1 MELTRF
7 LCLMA
12 YVTVICQAAHILDSE
27 RIEKSFQTKTGL
39 TSVDA
44 QVDEG
49 PSEENAKEDESGDMV
64 PIPDDVWEHE
74 AGKLQHNI

>member
-1 MELTRF
+1 MELARF

-12 YVTVICQAAHILDSE
+12 YVTVICQAAYIFDSE
-27 RIEKSFQTKTGL
+27 RFEKSFNRKTSL

-44 QVDEG
+44 QNDEG
-49 PSEENAKEDESGDMV
+49 PSEENGMEDESDDMV

-74 AGKLQHNI
+74 AGKL

>member
-27 RIEKSFQTKTGL
+27 RIEKSFNSKTSL

-44 QVDEG
+44 QNDVG
-49 PSEENAKEDESGDMV
+49 PSEDNGKEDGSDDMV

-74 AGKLQHNI
+74 AGKF

>member
-7 LCLMA
+7 FCLIA
-12 YVTVICQAAHILDSE
+12 YVTVICQAAHIFDSE
-27 RIEKSFQTKTGL
+27 RFEKSFNRKTSL

-44 QVDEG
+44 KNDEG
-49 PSEENAKEDESGDMV
+49 PSEENGKEDGSDDMV

-74 AGKLQHNI
+74 SGKL

>member
-1 MELTRF
+1 
-7 LCLMA
+7 MA
-12 YVTVICQAAHILDSE
+12 YVTVICQAAHIFDSE

-44 QVDEG
+44 RNDEG
-49 PSEENAKEDESGDMV
+49 PSEENAKEDESDDMV